1 MKNLL
6 LLVCLVNLS
15 FGQTIKGTV
24 FDGATKEPIPF
35 ASIGIKGKT
44 LGTVCDENGNFELST
59 TSATDSDSLKI
70 SSIGYKSK
78 CFIMS
83 TAKNFNGEKIQL
95 TQTTVQLSEVTVR
108 PTKTII
114 KVLGNKR
121 YNENIKCFF
130 QGANGNYKGVE
141 VAIKADNKK
150 DRLVWIE
157 DFNFYVNQCLFKDS
171 IAFRLNFYK
180 EDKNGMAAENI
191 LQKPIVFKIAPRLG
205 IFTIDLKKY
214 NINTVGDFF
223 ISLECLSGAVDNK
236 TLAFSGGLTGPTYF
250 KLASF
255 SNWEKAPLPGLDFN
269 VTVTYQK

>member
-6 LLVCLVNLS
+6 LLLCLS
-15 FGQTIKGTV
+15 HFAIGQSIKGTV
-24 FDGATKEPIPF
+24 FDNATKEPIPF

-44 LGTVCDENGNFELST
+44 LGTVCDENGNFELT
-59 TSATDSDSLKI
+59 ITSATDADSLKI

-78 CFIMS
+78 CFVMS
-83 TAKNFNGEKIQL
+83 KAKNFDSERIFL
-95 TQTTVQLSEVTVR
+95 LQTTVQLSEVTVR
-108 PTKTII
+108 PTKTITKI
-114 KVLGNKR
+114 LGNKR
-121 YNENIKCFF
+121 YNENVKCFF

-150 DRLVWIE
+150 GRLVWIE
-157 DFNFYVNQCLFKDS
+157 DFNFYINQCLFKDS

-180 EDKNGMAAENI
+180 EDKEGLAGENI
-191 LQKPIVFKIAPRLG
+191 LQKPIIFKIAPRLG
-205 IFTIDLKKY
+205 AFKIDLKKY
-214 NINTVGDFF
+214 NINTVDDFF
-223 ISLECLSGAVDNK
+223 ISLECITGAIDNK
-236 TLAFSGGLTGPTYF
+236 TLAFSGGLVGPTYF